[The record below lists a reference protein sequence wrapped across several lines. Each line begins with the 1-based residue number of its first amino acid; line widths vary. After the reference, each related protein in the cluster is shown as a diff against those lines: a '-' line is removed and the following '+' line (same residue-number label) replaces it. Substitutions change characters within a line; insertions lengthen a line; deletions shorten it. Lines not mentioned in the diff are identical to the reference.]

1 MPPPFFGLH
10 EDDQPA
16 VAKAPK
22 SVTRSFT
29 CGTERTSGRGSLATA
44 REGEL
49 PAAQSLSAGTHSRS
63 TSSCSAASSSCSAA
77 LSSAASLHWAAI
89 SNRHHRCSMTHM
101 HTAAATTTTAAAAA
115 DHQYVTMAARTGT
128 AHAGQDRMP
137 LGARSPL
144 HVFTLTAVEHHELTP
159 WIRFGNR
166 QSVHELATKAEGAT
180 TSSSRTR
187 PIPTTEPGPGLGTP
201 GTSRSGFDLRPPR
214 SSPLPGA
221 RLRIIRAELTIGAKA
236 VRSWQAS
243 HAP

>member
-29 CGTERTSGRGSLATA
+29 CGTERTSGRGSLTTA

-49 PAAQSLSAGTHSRS
+49 PAAQSLSVGTHSRS
-63 TSSCSAASSSCSAA
+63 TSSCFGCVQLVLGCVEQCCFFA
-77 LSSAASLHWAAI
+77 LGGNLEPPPPVQHDAHA
-89 SNRHHRCSMTHM
+89 HRGS
-101 HTAAATTTTAAAAA
+101 
-115 DHQYVTMAARTGT
+115 DHDHSRGRPPVRDDGCQDGN

-187 PIPTTEPGPGLGTP
+187 PI
-201 GTSRSGFDLRPPR
+201 R
-214 SSPLPGA
+214 SSSTNRSDPSPNLSAPA
-221 RLRIIRAELTIGAKA
+221 R
-236 VRSWQAS
+236 
-243 HAP
+243 